1 MAAEPAR
8 RGRTRGVKK
17 ELEIKRERR
26 QAEHG
31 TLHCLSVNLL
41 RDLCPRPR
49 ARVPAAAGV
58 VAMESGKHG
67 ETDGAISPL
76 TCPWMGCGKDSY
88 LRSATVQLHRHTCC
102 STELTTLSE
111 TPLVGQVL
119 RRPPAAHLLL
129 EAVLYQNVL
138 LEHDLW
144 NGARREPRAQAED
157 AGDV

>member
-1 MAAEPAR
+1 M
-8 RGRTRGVKK
+8 KK

-31 TLHCLSVNLL
+31 TLHCLSMNLL
-41 RDLCPRPR
+41 WDLCPCPR

-58 VAMESGKHG
+58 VALESGKHG

-88 LRSATVQLHRHTCC
+88 PRSATIQLHRHTCC

-111 TPLVGQVL
+111 TPLVGVDTPGPQMASACSPSSGSCALSECAL
-119 RRPPAAHLLL
+119 RT
-129 EAVLYQNVL
+129 
-138 LEHDLW
+138 
-144 NGARREPRAQAED
+144 
-157 AGDV
+157 